1 MLKTA
6 FTHTCLWMLLCT
18 LLSDFHPHL
27 PLNAS
32 STWRKSSRLHD
43 ISFRIQSASYTEN
56 PDRPSSIRLRERIL
70 RQDYQERM
78 RRVCNSISQDQVLA
92 LWGNIVALGKLR
104 CNGAGHE
111 DWEGDICTRRVG
123 RCSKA
128 RRSWLADHIN
138 KYDLLMTQLWKRPT
152 CTTYRGARYCQCL
165 STTFRTLASSSSPK
179 HQLQQSLSYST
190 QVARC
195 PLCCWGSRQMRLS
208 GAWPLVMD
216 CRCSRCTI
224 SSTWCVG
231 KMILTHDKCGSVY
244 LRIQSSE
251 MELNSRWKSLITN
264 LVS

>member
-1 MLKTA
+1 M
-6 FTHTCLWMLLCT
+6 WG
-18 LLSDFHPHL
+18 
-27 PLNAS
+27 
-32 STWRKSSRLHD
+32 
-43 ISFRIQSASYTEN
+43 
-56 PDRPSSIRLRERIL
+56 
-70 RQDYQERM
+70 
-78 RRVCNSISQDQVLA
+78 CNSISQDQVLA
-92 LWGNIVALGKLR
+92 LWGNVVALGKLR

-152 CTTYRGARYCQCL
+152 CTTVVPWCKILPVSINHIQDSCL
-165 STTFRTLASSSSPK
+165 LILPK
-179 HQLQQSLSYST
+179 HQLQQSLLYST

-231 KMILTHDKCGSVY
+231 KMILTHDKCGSAY